1 MSITPQGIGVQV
13 LYRWYR
19 TGKLIVNRRYQR
31 KLVWTKT
38 EKASLIESLL
48 LNYPIPLILLGV
60 FKTIGEEDVYEII
73 DGMQR
78 LNAIFSFIE
87 NEFAANEKYFDIKQH
102 TFANELA
109 QHGVFKPV
117 TTENSLLLDSD
128 TCAKFLEYSL
138 AVTIYRTTSITE
150 IEDIFHRINAN
161 GKHLSPMF
169 VS

>member
-78 LNAIFSFIE
+78 LNAI
-87 NEFAANEKYFDIKQH
+87 
-102 TFANELA
+102 LA
-109 QHGVFKPV
+109 
-117 TTENSLLLDSD
+117 L
-128 TCAKFLEYSL
+128 
-138 AVTIYRTTSITE
+138 
-150 IEDIFHRINAN
+150 
-161 GKHLSPMF
+161 
-169 VS
+169 